1 MFANRIPPWVTIAVV
16 SCGGLVS
23 AMQFTL
29 IIPLIADL
37 PALLDVTTEDASWLI
52 TATILCSAVSTPIV
66 ARMADMYGK
75 RRMLLVV
82 LTVMV
87 VGSVICALEVSFA
100 MLIVGRAMQ
109 GFASSLIAV
118 GISILRD
125 ELPKERVG
133 SAVALMSATMGIGSG
148 LGLPL
153 SGVLYQ
159 HLGWHS
165 IFWSSAIAG
174 LVLVVAIA
182 LFIDESSVRTPGRFD
197 VLGAIL
203 FSVAIVTLLLP
214 LTKAG
219 QWGWTSPTVLG
230 LLGLSVVTLVVW
242 FPTQLRRSQPMV
254 DLRIARQRTVLT
266 TNIASLFVGFAMFAN
281 MMLTT
286 QVLQLPVSSG
296 AGLGLDAG
304 RAGLAMIPMGLVM
317 ALMAPLTGRLLDS
330 IGGRMALIIG
340 TAVMAV
346 GYAARVPFSESV
358 FQVIIGSTIVGAGTA
373 IAFAALPTLIMSAVP
388 ITETAS
394 ANGLNTLVR
403 TLGSSIASA
412 GCAAILAAS
421 AIETGGVLLPT
432 RDGADAVLWTSAA
445 IASIAV
451 LLALAI
457 PSGRPATPAARGH
470 GARTQEIA
478 IRGEVI
484 FPGSGRER
492 PSTVSV
498 LALDGSQLDWS
509 PTGPDRSYSV
519 ALPGA
524 GTYVFTVNALGWSPA
539 SRVVDY
545 PGNGAGPTLC
555 LGEELILHGR
565 VTHDGQPCADATVT
579 VAHGSGDLVHT
590 ATCDDDGWYRLPLP
604 GSGPHVLT
612 AVMASTR
619 HAASRKLVIGVETI
633 RCDIEFETSAAEV
646 ASER

>member
-1 MFANRIPPWVTIAVV
+1 MFAHRVPPWVTIAVI

-37 PALLDVTTEDASWLI
+37 PGLLGVSTEDASWLI

-75 RRMLLVV
+75 RRMLMVV
-82 LTVMV
+82 LTIMV
-87 VGSVICALEVSFA
+87 IGSVICALEAGFA
-100 MLIVGRAMQ
+100 MLILGRAMQ
-109 GFASSLIAV
+109 GFAASLIAV

-165 IFWSSAIAG
+165 IFWSSALAG
-174 LVLVVAIA
+174 TVLVVTIA

-197 VLGAIL
+197 ILGAIL
-203 FSVAIVTLLLP
+203 FSIAIVALLLP

-219 QWGWTSPTVLG
+219 QWGWGSPVVLG
-230 LLGLSVVTLVVW
+230 LLGLSALTLLVW

-266 TNIASLFVGFAMFAN
+266 TNIASLFVGFAMFSN
-281 MMLTT
+281 MLLTT
-286 QVLQLPVSSG
+286 QVLQLPVASDI
-296 AGLGLDAG
+296 GLGLDAG
-304 RAGLAMIPMGLVM
+304 SAGLAMIPMGLVM
-317 ALMAPLTGRLLDS
+317 AVMAPITGRLLDR
-330 IGGRMALIIG
+330 IGGRLALILG
-340 TAVMAV
+340 SAVMAV
-346 GYAARVPFSESV
+346 GYASRVPFSESV
-358 FQVIIGSTIVGAGTA
+358 TQVIVGSTVVGAGTA

-421 AIETGGVLLPT
+421 VIDVDGVLLPT
-432 RDGADAVLWTSAA
+432 RSGVDAVAWISAA

-457 PSGRPATPAARGH
+457 PAARTTIPAVRGREAQ
-470 GARTQEIA
+470 GQEVVV
-478 IRGEVI
+478 RGEVV

-492 PSTVSV
+492 PSLVSV
-498 LALDGSQLDWS
+498 MSLDGDQVDWS
-509 PTGPDRSYSV
+509 PTGPDRCYSV
-519 ALPGA
+519 VLPGA
-524 GTYVFTVNALGWSPA
+524 GTYVFTVNALGWSPS

-545 PGNGAGPTLC
+545 AGHGAGPVLS
-555 LGEELILHGR
+555 LGEELTLHGR
-565 VTHDGQPCADATVT
+565 VTHAGTSCGEATVAL
-579 VAHGSGDLVHT
+579 AHASGGLVQT
-590 ATCDDDGWYRLPLP
+590 TTCDEHGCYRVPLP
-604 GSGPHVLT
+604 GSGPYLVT
-612 AVMASTR
+612 AVLPSSR
-619 HAASRKLVIGVETI
+619 DAAARKLVVGVESI
-633 RCDIEFETSAAEV
+633 RFDIELDSASAEV
-646 ASER
+646 TADR

>member
-1 MFANRIPPWVTIAVV
+1 MFAHRVPPWVTIAVI

-37 PALLDVTTEDASWLI
+37 PGLLDISSEDASWLI

-75 RRMLLVV
+75 RRMLMVV

-87 VGSVICALEVSFA
+87 IGSVICALEGSFA
-100 MLIVGRAMQ
+100 MLILGRAMQ
-109 GFASSLIAV
+109 GFAASLIAV

-133 SAVALMSATMGIGSG
+133 TAVALMSATMGIGSG

-174 LVLVVAIA
+174 LVLVIAIA

-197 VLGAIL
+197 ILGAIL
-203 FSVAIVTLLLP
+203 FSIAIVALLLP

-219 QWGWTSPTVLG
+219 QWGWDSPLVLG
-230 LLGLSVVTLVVW
+230 LLGLSALTLVIW

-281 MMLTT
+281 MLLTT
-286 QVLQLPVSSG
+286 QILQLPTASG

-304 RAGLAMIPMGLVM
+304 TAGLAMIPMGLVM
-317 ALMAPLTGRLLDS
+317 AVMAPITGRLLDR
-330 IGGRMALIIG
+330 IGGRLTLILGSGIMAI
-340 TAVMAV
+340 
-346 GYAARVPFSESV
+346 GYAARVPLSESV
-358 FQVIIGSTIVGAGTA
+358 LQVIIGSTVVGAGTA
-373 IAFAALPTLIMSAVP
+373 IAFASLPALIMSAVP

-421 AIETGGVLLPT
+421 VAEVGGTLLPT
-432 RDGADAVLWTSAA
+432 RAGTDAVAWTSAA
-445 IASIAV
+445 VAAIAV

-457 PSGRPATPAARGH
+457 PAARPATPAARGSEAQ
-470 GARTQEIA
+470 GQEIVV
-478 IRGEVI
+478 RGEVV

-492 PSTVSV
+492 PSLVSV
-498 LALDGSQLDWS
+498 LTLDGDQVDWS
-509 PTGPDRSYSV
+509 PTGPDRCYSV
-519 ALPGA
+519 VLPGA

-545 PGNGAGPTLC
+545 DGHGPGPMLR
-555 LGEELILHGR
+555 LGEELTLHGR
-565 VTHDGQPCADATVT
+565 VTHEGEPCSDATVAL
-579 VAHGSGDLVHT
+579 AHGTGGLVQT
-590 ATCDDDGWYRLPLP
+590 TTCDEHGRYRVPLP
-604 GSGPHVLT
+604 GAGPYVVT
-612 AVMASTR
+612 AIRPSSR
-619 HAASRKLVIGVETI
+619 DAAARKLVIGVESI
-633 RCDIEFETSAAEV
+633 RFDIELAPATTEMATD
-646 ASER
+646 R